1 MLKCFLTL
9 GVGSRFL
16 PVATCQMLLQD
27 KYGCR
32 VVQKMMEALPQQLKM
47 DIASEIMDNVIE
59 CIEDMNGNH
68 VIQKVVENLDEAA

>member
-1 MLKCFLTL
+1 M
-9 GVGSRFL
+9 GSRFC
-16 PVATCQMLLQD
+16 TSGDQD

-32 VVQKMMEALPQQLKM
+32 VVQKMMESLPQQLKM

-68 VIQKVVENLDEAA
+68 VIQKVVENLDEAGASGLWFRDY